1 MCNYIISK
9 NILGLDHVA
18 LLGDIEMFLQL
29 LKTQSVVKELLFNQA
44 NRWLWNQASWWFYF

>member
-18 LLGDIEMFLQL
+18 LLGDIEIFLQL
-29 LKTQSVVKELLFNQA
+29 LKTQNVVKELLFNQA
-44 NRWLWNQASWWFYF
+44 NRWL